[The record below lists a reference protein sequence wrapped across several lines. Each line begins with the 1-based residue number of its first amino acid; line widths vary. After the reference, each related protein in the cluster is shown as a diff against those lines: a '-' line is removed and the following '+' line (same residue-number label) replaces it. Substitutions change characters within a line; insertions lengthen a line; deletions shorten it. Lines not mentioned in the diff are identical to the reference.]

1 MTVFVDGMYN
11 KECSLS
17 MNALKSLLSENHQK
31 GGLAHSV
38 DIYRNVRLNCIQK
51 SGKDKF
57 VITMS
62 TGELDRDNE
71 KIDQSGWVL
80 DGYKKNPVILWSHD
94 RNIPAIGYME
104 NIILG
109 KTLQGEMIFNDREF
123 DPFGWGIGQRLLKG
137 SLNCGSVGFRVIEA
151 EVVNHSVN
159 PDEKA
164 DLIFRKQELLEF
176 SVCNVPANPYAEVIR
191 TARSGEEKSL
201 YEFLKKGGY
210 RLN

>member
-1 MTVFVDGMYN
+1 
-11 KECSLS
+11 

-80 DGYKKNPVILWSHD
+80 DNYKKNPVILWSHD

-104 NIILG
+104 NISIENSL
-109 KTLQGEMIFNDREF
+109 TGEMVFNDKEY
-123 DPFGWGIGQRLLKG
+123 DPFGWGIGQRLIKG

-151 EVVNHSVN
+151 EVINHCAN
-159 PDEKA
+159 PDEDA
-164 DLIFRKQELLEF
+164 DVIFRKQELLEF
-176 SVCNVPANPYAEVIR
+176 SICNIPANPEAALFRNMSSIND
-191 TARSGEEKSL
+191 KSMRM
-201 YEFLKKGGY
+201 YEFLKKG
-210 RLN
+210 RCRQIRN